1 MADSNKI
8 IGYKIAEA
16 RGKAGE
22 HQADLAAALGVKRE
36 MVNYWE
42 NGARPIK
49 AEIIIEIAK
58 RYDVSAD
65 FLLGLDKS
73 PTKTGDKKKAEI
85 YTGLSSQAVENLH
98 EFNASGAHQLTKK
111 WCDFL
116 ITSDAFIEISTILT
130 EYSVVSLRSIVER
143 WKEEKKKKNG
153 ICSIRIGE
161 TPYETAMNSA
171 GWKLSKCAVA
181 MTAKIDASFRDG
193 INDYI
198 AEIKHM
204 FENADEFDDF
214 CSYIKGEGK

>member
-1 MADSNKI
+1 MNDSNKI
-8 IGYKIAEA
+8 IGLRIAKA
-16 RGKAGE
+16 REGAKE
-22 HQADLAAALGVKRE
+22 SQAELAAALGVKRE
-36 MVNYWE
+36 MVTYWE
-42 NGARPIK
+42 NGTRPIK
-49 AEIIIEIAK
+49 AETIIAIADK
-58 RYDVSAD
+58 YNVSAD
-65 FLLGLDKS
+65 YLLDRDKS
-73 PTKTGDKKKAEI
+73 PTKAGDKKKAEI
-85 YTGLSSQAVENLH
+85 YTGLSSQAVENLR

-116 ITSDAFIEISTILT
+116 ITSDAFIEISTILA
-130 EYSVVSLRSIVER
+130 EYSVASLRSIVER

-198 AEIKHM
+198 TEIQHM

-214 CSYIKGEGK
+214 CSYIKGGGK